1 LERESADGCELVG
14 VEVMDDEPVERSE
27 VIEIVIEG
35 VGSVLVPLTASEAQL
50 QRVLRA
56 VRSC

>member
-1 LERESADGCELVG
+1 
-14 VEVMDDEPVERSE
+14 MDDEPVERSE